1 MVTHSDD
8 ILMFN
13 STSADKKPGMG
24 VMEAVADGYMYQH
37 LAKKKDWR
45 KMLSNEYACEL
56 DLDGVVWPS
65 VEHMVLAHNYQND
78 PIVYESLKVKDACVL
93 SKLKRKDYD
102 EDVLKRA
109 LTLKFSTE
117 PFKSV
122 LLATKG
128 ACLTNWKRGINPM
141 YKEDGSKY
149 VSPNILCSLLMELR
163 ESMQTEYASADPV
176 LESKTEQ
183 EANEELAEVV
193 VTNSSTNHLELKI
206 LSKKDIDDFDGFI
219 SKYNKEENKSVN
231 VLTKYEKTNIIG
243 VRMEQLSMGC
253 DTYISHDLAHELSCV
268 KKIALEEFEQ
278 RKIPYIICR
287 SMPNN
292 VKEYWKLSDLIYVE

>member
-128 ACLTNWKRGINPM
+128 ACLTNWKRGI
-141 YKEDGSKY
+141 
-149 VSPNILCSLLMELR
+149 
-163 ESMQTEYASADPV
+163 
-176 LESKTEQ
+176 
-183 EANEELAEVV
+183 
-193 VTNSSTNHLELKI
+193 
-206 LSKKDIDDFDGFI
+206 
-219 SKYNKEENKSVN
+219 
-231 VLTKYEKTNIIG
+231 
-243 VRMEQLSMGC
+243 
-253 DTYISHDLAHELSCV
+253 
-268 KKIALEEFEQ
+268 
-278 RKIPYIICR
+278 
-287 SMPNN
+287 
-292 VKEYWKLSDLIYVE
+292 KLS